1 MLLFLAVNDDHGV
14 IINGPNGNRH
24 KSSSVSK
31 CTRMCLIYY
40 MTVTDI
46 QPRSPGDLLSTGQ
59 RIKSTVQSWWEI
71 FSSPSVR
78 HNNMQILTQNT
89 LVLRSRDKSNKTNC
103 SLSLSP
109 SCRSFTDP
117 RTTSEHGTTE
127 SLGSINAA
135 PQQYK
140 PAKDVKCK
148 YSFPPTVILWECWW

>member
-1 MLLFLAVNDDHGV
+1 MNDDHGV

-59 RIKSTVQSWWEI
+59 RIKSTIQSWWEI

-89 LVLRSRDKSNKTNC
+89 LVLRSRDKSNKIVLYLC
-103 SLSLSP
+103 PLPADHSLTPEPHPNMARPNHLDLLTQP
-109 SCRSFTDP
+109 
-117 RTTSEHGTTE
+117 
-127 SLGSINAA
+127 LNNINLRKMSSVSTAFH
-135 PQQYK
+135 PQ
-140 PAKDVKCK
+140 
-148 YSFPPTVILWECWW
+148 